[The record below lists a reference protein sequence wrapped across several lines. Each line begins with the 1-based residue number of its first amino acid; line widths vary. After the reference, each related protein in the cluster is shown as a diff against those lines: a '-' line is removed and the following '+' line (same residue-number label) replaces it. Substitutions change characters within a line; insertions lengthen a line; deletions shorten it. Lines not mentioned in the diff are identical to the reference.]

1 MNTLVLGSGGREHAI
16 FTKLQQSDTISNI
29 FFAPGNAGVVTSS
42 KLSFDILDFA
52 QVLSVCKKNDI
63 ELIFVGPE
71 APLAEG
77 IKDYFTENAPEIKV
91 FGPDKNTARLESSK
105 VFSQKF
111 MQGVGI
117 PTAQS
122 IIITE
127 SSTQQETEKAID
139 DLGLPIVVK
148 VDGLAAGKGVSI
160 HKEKAEAVTTIK
172 QITQDKSFGDAG
184 KQVLL
189 QSFMQGTEASLFALC
204 NGKEA
209 VFLPTARDYKR
220 AYDHNEGP
228 NTGGMGSFCP
238 GDVLTDDHI
247 DFIHEKI
254 VGPVLNEFSYTGILY
269 IGLMVYSSKADDL
282 SVVEFNCRLGD
293 PETQCVLPMIDTDL
307 MPYVLWSCGDNKI
320 EIAKVKK
327 GNSYYLPKKPGASV
341 NVVLAAKGYPGKY
354 DKGHSLVIPKK
365 MPDSVSIV
373 HAGTSI
379 KEGSLVS
386 SGGRVLSVIAQE
398 NDLQSARETVYGFI
412 ETLESQN
419 NNFENYFVRR
429 DIGIS

>member
-1 MNTLVLGSGGREHAI
+1 
-16 FTKLQQSDTISNI
+16 
-29 FFAPGNAGVVTSS
+29 
-42 KLSFDILDFA
+42 
-52 QVLSVCKKNDI
+52 
-63 ELIFVGPE
+63 
-71 APLAEG
+71 
-77 IKDYFTENAPEIKV
+77 
-91 FGPDKNTARLESSK
+91 
-105 VFSQKF
+105 
-111 MQGVGI
+111 MQGMGI
-117 PTAQS
+117 PTAQG

-139 DLGLPIVVK
+139 DLGLPIVIK

-204 NGKEA
+204 NGEEA
-209 VFLPTARDYKR
+209 VFLPAARDYKR

-247 DFIHEKI
+247 DFINEKI
-254 VGPVLNEFSYTGILY
+254 VGSVLNEFSYTGILY
-269 IGLMVYSSKADDL
+269 IGLMVHSSKADDL

-307 MPYVLWSCGDNKI
+307 MPYVLWACGDNKI

-327 GNSYYLPKKPGASV
+327 GSSYYLPKKPGASV

-354 DKGHSLVIPKK
+354 DKGHSLVMPKK
-365 MPDSVSIV
+365 MPDSVSII
-373 HAGTSI
+373 HAGTRI

-386 SGGRVLSVIAQE
+386 SGGRVLSIIAQE

-412 ETLESQN
+412 EILESQN

>member
-29 FFAPGNAGVVTSS
+29 FFAPGNAGVVASS

-91 FGPDKNTARLESSK
+91 FGPDKNTARLEGSK

-111 MQGVGI
+111 MKGASI

-247 DFIHEKI
+247 DFINEKI

-269 IGLMVYSSKADDL
+269 IGLMVHSSKADDL

-307 MPYVLWSCGDNKI
+307 MPYVLWACGDNKI

-327 GNSYYLPKKPGASV
+327 GSSYYLPKKPGASI

-354 DKGHSLVIPKK
+354 NKGHSLVMPQK

-412 ETLESQN
+412 EILESQN